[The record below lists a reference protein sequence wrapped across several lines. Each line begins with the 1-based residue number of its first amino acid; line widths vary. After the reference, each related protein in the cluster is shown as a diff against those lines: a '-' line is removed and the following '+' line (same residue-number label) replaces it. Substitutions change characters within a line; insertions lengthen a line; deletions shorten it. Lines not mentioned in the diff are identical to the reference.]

1 MRIIF
6 LTTFSVLF
14 SPNSLSSAFVTHS
27 AVGSRRIASTAVF
40 SVAAEVEDVV
50 VSVVDPDKSIAK
62 EELMELT
69 RDLKSQYGVLLVDS
83 KAKESFRDAVEK
95 LENLT
100 DSPTDTSLLVGDWT
114 LLCSYSSAFPK
125 KTNIIDTSKIP
136 FLNEGP
142 IKDIKDTLNDSIEVV
157 QRIKYGESS
166 NSIDSIDHIINYA
179 PPNVLSS
186 FLKDLPDAIKDLDI
200 NPLKVSDTK
209 VVLKHKAEVEAVIP
223 VIKTK
228 LSLQSVV
235 INVAGKSQQLEPS
248 GADVLGINIPFGEF
262 LNAGSFETTVL
273 DESIRVSRSK
283 VGPVEQIRVFVKV
296 DDQKV
301 DASVVEEEEDVDDDE
316 LAVDDD
322 DDDEL
327 ADDTTVDAVIVVES
341 DDEENNS
348 AADDDDDSDGVK
360 APSDIEN

>member
-1 MRIIF
+1 M
-6 LTTFSVLF
+6 
-14 SPNSLSSAFVTHS
+14 
-27 AVGSRRIASTAVF
+27 
-40 SVAAEVEDVV
+40 
-50 VSVVDPDKSIAK
+50 
-62 EELMELT
+62 
-69 RDLKSQYGVLLVDS
+69 DLKATYGVLLIDS
-83 KAKESFRDAVEK
+83 KAKASFRDAVEK

-100 DSPTDTSLLVGDWT
+100 ESPTDTSLLVGDWT

-136 FLNEGP
+136 FFNEGP

-157 QRIKYGESS
+157 QRIKFGESS
-166 NSIDSIDHIINYA
+166 NSIDSIDHIINYT
-179 PPNVLSS
+179 PPNALSS
-186 FLKDLPDAIKDLDI
+186 FLKNIPDAIKDLDI

-209 VVLKHKAEVEAVIP
+209 VILKHKAEVEAVIP
-223 VIKTK
+223 LIKTK

-235 INVAGKSQQLEPS
+235 VNVAGKSQKLEPS

-296 DDQKV
+296 DDQEV
-301 DASVVEEEEDVDDDE
+301 VASVVVVVEEEDDDDDE
-316 LAVDDD
+316 LADNDDD

-327 ADDTTVDAVIVVES
+327 ADDTTIDAVVVES
-341 DDEENNS
+341 DDEENSN
-348 AADDDDDSDGVK
+348 AADDDDDSDEVEVE

>member
-1 MRIIF
+1 MC
-6 LTTFSVLF
+6 
-14 SPNSLSSAFVTHS
+14 
-27 AVGSRRIASTAVF
+27 
-40 SVAAEVEDVV
+40 
-50 VSVVDPDKSIAK
+50 VSV
-62 EELMELT
+62 
-69 RDLKSQYGVLLVDS
+69 
-83 KAKESFRDAVEK
+83 
-95 LENLT
+95 
-100 DSPTDTSLLVGDWT
+100 
-114 LLCSYSSAFPK
+114 
-125 KTNIIDTSKIP
+125 
-136 FLNEGP
+136 
-142 IKDIKDTLNDSIEVV
+142 
-157 QRIKYGESS
+157 
-166 NSIDSIDHIINYA
+166 
-179 PPNVLSS
+179 
-186 FLKDLPDAIKDLDI
+186 
-200 NPLKVSDTK
+200 
-209 VVLKHKAEVEAVIP
+209 
-223 VIKTK
+223 
-228 LSLQSVV
+228 
-235 INVAGKSQQLEPS
+235 NVAGKSQQLEPS

-301 DASVVEEEEDVDDDE
+301 DASVVEDEREDVDDDE

>member
-1 MRIIF
+1 MC
-6 LTTFSVLF
+6 FSV
-14 SPNSLSSAFVTHS
+14 
-27 AVGSRRIASTAVF
+27 
-40 SVAAEVEDVV
+40 
-50 VSVVDPDKSIAK
+50 
-62 EELMELT
+62 
-69 RDLKSQYGVLLVDS
+69 
-83 KAKESFRDAVEK
+83 
-95 LENLT
+95 
-100 DSPTDTSLLVGDWT
+100 
-114 LLCSYSSAFPK
+114 
-125 KTNIIDTSKIP
+125 
-136 FLNEGP
+136 
-142 IKDIKDTLNDSIEVV
+142 
-157 QRIKYGESS
+157 
-166 NSIDSIDHIINYA
+166 
-179 PPNVLSS
+179 
-186 FLKDLPDAIKDLDI
+186 
-200 NPLKVSDTK
+200 
-209 VVLKHKAEVEAVIP
+209 
-223 VIKTK
+223 
-228 LSLQSVV
+228 
-235 INVAGKSQQLEPS
+235 NVAGKSQQLEPS

-301 DASVVEEEEDVDDDE
+301 DASVVEDEEEDVDDDE

>member
-1 MRIIF
+1 MC
-6 LTTFSVLF
+6 FSV
-14 SPNSLSSAFVTHS
+14 
-27 AVGSRRIASTAVF
+27 
-40 SVAAEVEDVV
+40 
-50 VSVVDPDKSIAK
+50 
-62 EELMELT
+62 
-69 RDLKSQYGVLLVDS
+69 
-83 KAKESFRDAVEK
+83 
-95 LENLT
+95 
-100 DSPTDTSLLVGDWT
+100 
-114 LLCSYSSAFPK
+114 
-125 KTNIIDTSKIP
+125 
-136 FLNEGP
+136 
-142 IKDIKDTLNDSIEVV
+142 
-157 QRIKYGESS
+157 
-166 NSIDSIDHIINYA
+166 
-179 PPNVLSS
+179 
-186 FLKDLPDAIKDLDI
+186 
-200 NPLKVSDTK
+200 
-209 VVLKHKAEVEAVIP
+209 
-223 VIKTK
+223 
-228 LSLQSVV
+228 
-235 INVAGKSQQLEPS
+235 NVAGKSQQLEPS

-301 DASVVEEEEDVDDDE
+301 DASVVEEEEEEDVDDDE